1 MRPGLIV
8 ILALEFVIDAFNTL
22 GWWFTLPVAERV
34 GTYRR
39 LFWVRCAGSAL
50 NESIPAAS
58 VGGEPAKVLLLR
70 ERISTSAATASLL
83 ATKVSF
89 SFSTAIFIIVGLA
102 AVWSRLNL
110 PLDISLP
117 LLMGFILM
125 LIGITTFAILQLR
138 GIGAGMVRVLRRLR
152 IPVRWLALIE
162 SSSHEVDVHLDEFYR
177 ARTGN
182 LIRAMG
188 AHLCAFGCGA
198 VQILLMLGWIGF
210 GFDSIAALGI
220 EAFSMLIAFVGFARH
235 PGRGESLGF
244 LGAQSASFRRDGGRD
259 SIPPYM
265 VVQDNRG
272 SCGFR
277 RVAAPVTGSA
287 GANRR
292 LRITS
297 MPYALRYCET
307 WDRGQGSLTQLP
319 LLGYRFTELPAGKTH
334 PHLTSFMALPVRGL
348 SSAVKRNSPYISF
361 KPHLTNYMPNM
372 VNDGQMN
379 SLCA

>member
-1 MRPGLIV
+1 MSVFRINSRVKKTASFLLGAGLLAWLVASSGIGPIFADLSDVGPGLIV

-70 ERISTSAATASLL
+70 ERISTSAATASLF

-89 SFSTAIFIIVGLA
+89 SFSTVIFIIIGMA

-110 PLDISLP
+110 PLDIFLP

-162 SSSHEVDVHLDEFYR
+162 SSSHEVDAHLGEFYR
-177 ARTGN
+177 ARTGD

-198 VQILLMLGWIGF
+198 VQILLMLGWMGF

-220 EAFSMLIAFVGFARH
+220 EVFSMLIAFVGFAV
-235 PGRGESLGF
+235 PASLGIQEGGKVLVF
-244 LGAQSASFRRDGGRD
+244 WALSLPRSAAMAVGIAFRLAWLFKIAVGL
-259 SIPPYM
+259 
-265 VVQDNRG
+265 VVFVVLQHRLQD
-272 SCGFR
+272 
-277 RVAAPVTGSA
+277 
-287 GANRR
+287 
-292 LRITS
+292 LRE
-297 MPYALRYCET
+297 P
-307 WDRGQGSLTQLP
+307 
-319 LLGYRFTELPAGKTH
+319 TEG
-334 PHLTSFMALPVRGL
+334 
-348 SSAVKRNSPYISF
+348 
-361 KPHLTNYMPNM
+361 
-372 VNDGQMN
+372 
-379 SLCA
+379 